1 MFKHLLN
8 KLSKPKTKMF
18 VAFVLLTLT
27 YEESRS
33 VGTNVHVHIGFS
45 CKQHSIAVKCCFC
58 SNRVRFVN
66 LQVLFNVGWC
76 CKQRSTCVYLHGNTL
91 KFTFEIFV
99 SPIFSHPFKIIV
111 SLLINSFQVQICSN
125 KKMILLLKKQ
135 LIIFIFSHERIF
147 K

>member
-1 MFKHLLN
+1 
-8 KLSKPKTKMF
+8 
-18 VAFVLLTLT
+18 
-27 YEESRS
+27 
-33 VGTNVHVHIGFS
+33 
-45 CKQHSIAVKCCFC
+45 
-58 SNRVRFVN
+58 
-66 LQVLFNVGWC
+66 
-76 CKQRSTCVYLHGNTL
+76 L